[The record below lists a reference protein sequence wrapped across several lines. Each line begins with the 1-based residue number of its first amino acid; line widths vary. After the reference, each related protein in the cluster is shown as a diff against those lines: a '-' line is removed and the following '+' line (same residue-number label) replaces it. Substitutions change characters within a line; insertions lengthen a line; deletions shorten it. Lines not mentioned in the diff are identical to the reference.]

1 MGTGLFKNIGLRLS
15 LNFIYRRV
23 IFLLIILFV
32 ILSIAYGFLLFQF
45 RIINLTKIEMYR
57 VHQERELYI
66 SKFYNSFN
74 KNELL
79 HELYSVTN
87 DDKYLK
93 LRSENLHNMNR
104 DFDSLYRYCRES
116 EDYCARLDTSRYFLD
131 HYVNQVIPESDS
143 IINALNQAQIDYI
156 EIKKIRPGIFGFQY
170 DTIRINISEQDKIR
184 NYLTENLNVVGNEIL
199 KPTQWIVR
207 KDRVQNRLNQK
218 SIDEKIKLYGVLQK
232 IVIGLVIGVFILLI
246 LAIIYIV
253 SRPMDKPLPLMSTL
267 PNKQYSA
274 IYDRFE
280 DELIEILVKAK
291 DLFLKYDEIHLI
303 FPRGSFYPIEII
315 SALQKFCL
323 RNSFVLQVQDKI
335 KMGTIVEKHAFV
347 LLEDETLVQ
356 IIESTRGKNLTIGKQ
371 VGILAYGDSPLK
383 RIVAHGITVIDTLF
397 ENTELTTIR
406 ERKRIPKNFLSLI
419 NRNSL

>member
-1 MGTGLFKNIGLRLS
+1 MGTGLFKNIGLKLS

-23 IFLLIILFV
+23 IFLLIILFF

-45 RIINLTKIEMYR
+45 RIINLMKIEMYR

-79 HELYSVTN
+79 HELYYVTN
-87 DDKYLK
+87 NDKYLK

-131 HYVNQVIPESDS
+131 HYINQIIPESDS
-143 IINALNQAQIDYI
+143 IINALHQARIDYI

-170 DTIRINISEQDKIR
+170 DTIRMNTSEQDKIR

-323 RNSFVLQVQDKI
+323 RNSFVLQVRDKI
-335 KMGTIVEKHAFV
+335 KIDTIVEKHAFI

-356 IIESTRGKNLTIGKQ
+356 IIESTRRKNLTIGKQ

>member
-1 MGTGLFKNIGLRLS
+1 MVKRIFKNIGLKLTF
-15 LNFIYRRV
+15 NFLYRRV
-23 IFLLIILFV
+23 IFLLFILFV
-32 ILSIAYGFLLFQF
+32 TLLVAYGLLFNQF

-57 VHQERELYI
+57 FHQERELYI

-79 HELYSVTN
+79 HELYSITN
-87 DDKYLK
+87 DDKYIK
-93 LRSENLHNMNR
+93 LRSENLHNMDR
-104 DFDSLYRYCRES
+104 DFDSLHRYCMES

-131 HYVNQVIPESDS
+131 IYVNQVVPENDS
-143 IINALNQAQIDYI
+143 IINTLHQDRMGYV
-156 EIKKIRPGIFGFQY
+156 EIIKIRPGISDFQY
-170 DTIRINISEQDKIR
+170 DTIRINTSEQEKIR
-184 NYLTENLNVVGNEIL
+184 DHLTKNMKVVGNEIL

-207 KDRVQNRLNQK
+207 NDRIQNRQNQK
-218 SIDEKIKLYGVLQK
+218 FVDEKIKLYNVLQK
-232 IVIGLVIGVFILLI
+232 IFIGLLIGALILFI

-253 SRPMDKPLPLMSTL
+253 SRPLDKPLPVMNTL

-280 DELIEILVKAK
+280 NELVEILMKAK
-291 DLFLKYDEIHLI
+291 DLFSKYDEIHLI
-303 FPRGSFYPIEII
+303 FPRGSFFPIEII
-315 SALQKFCL
+315 SAMQQFCL
-323 RNSFVLQVQDKI
+323 RNSFVLQVHDKI
-335 KMGTIVEKHAFV
+335 KINTIIDKHAFV

-356 IIESTRGKNLTIGKQ
+356 IIESTSGKNLTIGEQ

-383 RIVAHGITVIDTLF
+383 RIAAHGITVIDTLF

>member
-1 MGTGLFKNIGLRLS
+1 MGTGLFKNIGLK
-15 LNFIYRRV
+15 LNLNLIYRRV
-23 IFLLIILFV
+23 IILLIILFV
-32 ILSIAYGFLLFQF
+32 TLLVAYGLLLYQF
-45 RIINLTKIEMYR
+45 KIINLTKIEMYKF
-57 VHQERELYI
+57 HQERELYI

-74 KNELL
+74 KNELIN
-79 HELYSVTN
+79 ELYSITK

-93 LRSENLHNMNR
+93 LRSENLQNMDR
-104 DFDSLYRYCRES
+104 DFDSLYSYCRER

-131 HYVNQVIPESDS
+131 HFVNQVMPESDS
-143 IINALNQAQIDYI
+143 IINLLHQARIDFI

-170 DTIRINISEQDKIR
+170 ETISINTSEQEKIR
-184 NYLTENLNVVGNEIL
+184 NYLTENLKVVGNEIL

-207 KDRVQNRLNQK
+207 NDRVQNRQNQK
-218 SIDEKIKLYGVLQK
+218 SVDEKIKLYDVLQK
-232 IVIGLVIGVFILLI
+232 SFIGLLIGAFILLI

-253 SRPMDKPLPLMSTL
+253 SRPLDKPLPVMSTL

-274 IYDRFE
+274 IYERFE
-280 DELIEILVKAK
+280 DELIEILMKAK
-291 DLFLKYDEIHLI
+291 DLFSKYDEIHLI
-303 FPRGSFYPIEII
+303 FPRGSFFPIEII

-323 RNSFVLQVQDKI
+323 ANSFVLQVQDTI
-335 KMGTIVEKHAFV
+335 KNGIIVDKHAFV

-356 IIESTRGKNLTIGKQ
+356 IIESTRRKNLTIGKQ

-419 NRNSL
+419 DRNSL